1 MRGGRHVPVPR
12 RTLPADFVGKTLTI
26 ATKHMPCEYGPG
38 SPRILLSAEAAEG
51 ESFMAGA
58 NTEMFPAT
66 SFAMTALLLFGIWLF
81 ALAQNIRS
89 PRSLLLIFAAFLQAF
104 RHLRQYD
111 FLSPASTAMDI
122 TFARYI
128 PYIAFALP
136 VLYLCAALWKS
147 KSLPLLFAVVFA
159 VVAAKLTT
167 LAAVYS
173 FGDYCSVYF
182 FILAVFCDLY
192 KLLQSTL
199 QVHTQLALQTE
210 QSNQLAKVLTMQKDF
225 YEEKQLHEQEIRALR
240 HDMRG
245 HLATLST
252 LLDSDDSTSA
262 KTYLNDILKQH
273 TEQAMERYSTNPYI
287 NAVMHNYATRCK
299 ENHIRLLHHIEAP
312 SYELPAIQICLIFN
326 NLLENAVEAC
336 LILPEA
342 DREIEVRSL
351 VRQNTF
357 LLCISNR
364 FDGTLKTENG
374 LPITTKEGGS
384 HGYGMRNAQNAAM
397 QIDGSMEYDVQD
409 GKFIVSVL
417 LPSHKNA

>member
-1 MRGGRHVPVPR
+1 MRGGRHVLVPR

-26 ATKHMPCEYGPG
+26 ATKHMPCEYGSG

-58 NTEMFPAT
+58 NTEMIPAT

-81 ALAQNIRS
+81 ALVQNICS

-111 FLSPASTAMDI
+111 FLSLASTAMD
-122 TFARYI
+122 
-128 PYIAFALP
+128 IAFALP

-147 KSLPLLFAVVFA
+147 KSLSLFFAVVFA

-167 LAAVYS
+167 LAAAYS
-173 FGDYCSVYF
+173 FWDYCSVYF

-225 YEEKQLHEQEIRALR
+225 YEEKQLHEQEIRSLR

-299 ENHIRLLHHIEAP
+299 ENHIRLLHHIEVP

-357 LLCISNR
+357 LLCICNR

-374 LPITTKEGGS
+374 LSVTTKEGGS
-384 HGYGMRNAQNAAM
+384 HGYGMHNAQNAAM

-417 LPSHKNA
+417 LPGHKTA